1 MKVCLLLNIF
11 QSKFLSKSSGSKRAF
26 KPLLGRIKLPKYA
39 KRRMLLSKT
48 YLFTYHGELSQE
60 EEDNDDDEELCG
72 LLSAV
77 VLSILPLPS
86 PS

>member
-1 MKVCLLLNIF
+1 
-11 QSKFLSKSSGSKRAF
+11 
-26 KPLLGRIKLPKYA
+26 
-39 KRRMLLSKT
+39 MLLSKT

-60 EEDNDDDEELCG
+60 EEDNYDDEELCG